1 MPTLTKFYSFVEA
14 IHEKQ
19 HNLGSD
25 TLKWILTSNAPSLSW
40 TQLSDVTGQLS
51 TANGYT
57 QNDKTMTVTSSAQSS
72 GLYTLI
78 GSDVTWTASGGN
90 LGSGSF
96 RYAILYNDTSTSDL
110 LIGYLDYG
118 YLITVASGQTFTLDF
133 DSVSGLYYAS

>member
-14 IHEKQ
+14 IHEKK

-25 TLKWILTSNAPSLSW
+25 TLKVLLTNTAPSLSN
-40 TQLSDVTGQLS
+40 TQKSDITGELS

-57 QNDKTMTVTSSAQSS
+57 SGGATVTITSSAQSS

-78 GSDVTWTASGGN
+78 ATDVTWTASGGSI
-90 LGSGSF
+90 GPF
-96 RYAILYNDTSTSDL
+96 RYAVFYNDTATNDE

-118 YLITVASGQTFTLDF
+118 YSVTVASGQTFTLDF
-133 DSVSGLYYAS
+133 DAVSGLYYAS

>member
-14 IHEKQ
+14 IHEKK

-25 TLKWILTSNAPSLSW
+25 TLKVLLTNTAPSLSN
-40 TQLSDVTGQLS
+40 TQKSDISGELS

-57 QNDKTMTVTSSAQSS
+57 SGGATVTVTSSAQSS

-78 GSDVTWTASGGN
+78 ATDVTWTASGGSI
-90 LGSGSF
+90 GPF
-96 RYAILYNDTSTSDL
+96 RYAVFYNDTATNDE

-118 YLITVASGQTFTLDF
+118 YSITVASGQTFTLDF
-133 DSVSGLYYAS
+133 DAVSGLYYAS

>member
-14 IHEKQ
+14 IHEKK

-25 TLKWILTSNAPSLSW
+25 TLKVLLTNTAPSLSN
-40 TQLSDVTGQLS
+40 TQKSDISGELS

-57 QNDKTMTVTSSAQSS
+57 SGGATVTVTSSAQST

-78 GSDVTWTASGGN
+78 CSDVTFTASGGSI
-90 LGSGSF
+90 GPF
-96 RYAILYNDTSTSDL
+96 RYAVFYNDTATNDE

-118 YLITVASGQTFTLDF
+118 YSVTVASGQTFTLDF
-133 DSVSGLYYAS
+133 DAVSGLYYAS

>member
-14 IHEKQ
+14 VHEKN

-25 TLKWILTSNAPSLSW
+25 TLKWILTSDAPSLSW
-40 TQLSDVTGQLS
+40 TQLSSVTGQLS

-78 GSDVTWTASGGN
+78 ATDVTWTASGGN

-96 RYAILYNDTSTSDL
+96 RYAILYNDTSTNDL
-110 LIGYLDYG
+110 LIGYLDFG
-118 YLITVASGQTFTLDF
+118 YLIIVASGQTVTLDF
-133 DSVSGLYYAS
+133 DATAGLYYAS

>member
-19 HNLGSD
+19 HNLASD

-78 GSDVTWTASGGN
+78 ATDVTWTASGGN

-96 RYAILYNDTSTSDL
+96 RYAILYNETSTSDL

-118 YLITVASGQTFTLDF
+118 YLVTVATGQTFTLDF
-133 DSVSGLYYAS
+133 DAVAGLYYAS

>member
-14 IHEKQ
+14 IHEKV

-25 TLKWILTSNAPSLSW
+25 TLKVLLTNTAPSLSN
-40 TQLSDVTGQLS
+40 TQKSDISGELS

-57 QNDKTMTVTSSAQSS
+57 AGGATVTITSSAQSS

-78 GSDVTWTASGGN
+78 ATDVTWTASGGTI
-90 LGSGSF
+90 GPF
-96 RYAILYNDTSTSDL
+96 RYAVFYNDTATNDE

-118 YLITVASGQTFTLDF
+118 YSVTVASGQTFTLDF
-133 DSVSGLYYAS
+133 DAVAGLYFAT

>member
-14 IHEKQ
+14 IHEKK

-25 TLKWILTSNAPSLSW
+25 TLKVLLTNTAPSLSN
-40 TQLSDVTGQLS
+40 TQKSDISGELS

-57 QNDKTMTVTSSAQSS
+57 AGGATVTITSSAQSS

-78 GSDVTWTASGGN
+78 ATDVTWTASGGSI
-90 LGSGSF
+90 GPF
-96 RYAILYNDTSTSDL
+96 RYAVFYNDTATNDE

-118 YLITVASGQTFTLDF
+118 YSITVASGQTFTLDF
-133 DSVSGLYYAS
+133 DAVSGLYYAS

>member
-19 HNLGSD
+19 HALNSD
-25 TLKWILTSNAPSLSW
+25 TLKWILVSDAPSLSW
-40 TQLSDVTGQLS
+40 TQLSSVTGQLS

-78 GSDVTWTASGGN
+78 ATDVTWTASGGN
-90 LGSGSF
+90 LGNGSF
-96 RYAILYNDTSTSDL
+96 RYAILYNDTSTNDL

-133 DSVSGLYYAS
+133 DATAGLYYAS

>member
-14 IHEKQ
+14 IHEKK

-25 TLKWILTSNAPSLSW
+25 TLKVLLTNTAPSLSN
-40 TQLSDVTGQLS
+40 TQKSDISGELS

-57 QNDKTMTVTSSAQSS
+57 AGGATVTITSSAQSS

-78 GSDVTWTASGGN
+78 ATDVTWTASGGSI
-90 LGSGSF
+90 GPF
-96 RYAILYNDTSTSDL
+96 RYAVIYNDTATNDE

-118 YLITVASGQTFTLDF
+118 YSVTVASGQTFTLDF
-133 DSVSGLYYAS
+133 DAVSGIYYAS

>member
-14 IHEKQ
+14 IHEKK

-25 TLKWILTSNAPSLSW
+25 TLKVLLTNTAPSLSN
-40 TQLSDVTGQLS
+40 TQKSDISGELS

-57 QNDKTMTVTSSAQSS
+57 AGGATVTVTSSAQSS

-78 GSDVTWTASGGN
+78 ASDVTWTASGGSI
-90 LGSGSF
+90 GPF
-96 RYAILYNDTSTSDL
+96 RYAVFYNDTATNDE

-118 YLITVASGQTFTLDF
+118 YSVTVASGQTFTLDF
-133 DSVSGLYYAS
+133 DGVSGIYYAS

>member
-14 IHEKQ
+14 LHEGK

-25 TLKWILTSNAPSLSW
+25 TLKWILTNTAPSLSW

-57 QNDKTMTVTSSAQSS
+57 QNDKVMTVTSSAQSS

-78 GSDVTWTASGGN
+78 ASDVTWTASGGSI
-90 LGSGSF
+90 GPF
-96 RYAILYNDTSTSDL
+96 RYAIVFNDTPTSPADP

-118 YLITVASGQTFTLDF
+118 YLVTVATGQTFTLDF
-133 DSVSGLYYAS
+133 DAVAGLYFAT

>member
-14 IHEKQ
+14 IHEKK

-25 TLKWILTSNAPSLSW
+25 TLKVLLTNTAPSLSN
-40 TQLSDVTGQLS
+40 TQKSDISGELS

-57 QNDKTMTVTSSAQSS
+57 SGGATVPVTSSAQSS

-78 GSDVTWTASGGN
+78 CSDVTFTASGGSI
-90 LGSGSF
+90 GPF
-96 RYAILYNDTSTSDL
+96 RYAVFYNDSATNDE

-118 YLITVASGQTFTLDF
+118 YSVTVASGQTFTIDF
-133 DSVSGLYYAS
+133 DATSGLYYAS

>member
-14 IHEKQ
+14 IHEKK

-25 TLKWILTSNAPSLSW
+25 TLKVLLTNTAPSLSN
-40 TQLSDVTGQLS
+40 TQKSDISGELS

-57 QNDKTMTVTSSAQSS
+57 SGGATVPVTSSAQSS

-78 GSDVTWTASGGN
+78 ATDVTFTASGGSI
-90 LGSGSF
+90 GPF
-96 RYAILYNDTSTSDL
+96 RYAVFYNDTATNDE

-118 YLITVASGQTFTLDF
+118 YSVTVASGQTFTLDF
-133 DSVSGLYYAS
+133 DAVSGLYYAS